1 MLDQGVMGAPSSKIR
16 ASHLK
21 KNPSSI
27 NQWNGMKTL
36 IKSLFPR
43 ALMHVDSSS
52 AALPGCNQLPSPPT
66 PVTSLHHHRHRR
78 HQHHRAV
85 APVSLPPPTS
95 APPPPASRLPAP
107 LSPARGRTRGTARAC
122 AASGRHSWWSVGQAD
137 GAMVDREHEASTAV
151 KGIFHDFCIETL
163 YWTAVWFVGAV
174 VLWQWCGSTTRPCVP
189 RNLSMLHSFGFCL
202 LC

>member
-1 MLDQGVMGAPSSKIR
+1 
-16 ASHLK
+16 
-21 KNPSSI
+21 
-27 NQWNGMKTL
+27 MKTL

-43 ALMHVDSSS
+43 ALMHVTV
-52 AALPGCNQLPSPPT
+52 LPPPCQVAISYPRRRHRWRHYIT
-66 PVTSLHHHRHRR
+66 TVTRR

-151 KGIFHDFCIETL
+151 KGIFHDFCIEDPLLDSGVICRSGGAVTV
-163 YWTAVWFVGAV
+163 VWFDNPAM
-174 VLWQWCGSTTRPCVP
+174 CAS
-189 RNLSMLHSFGFCL
+189 
-202 LC
+202 

>member
-1 MLDQGVMGAPSSKIR
+1 
-16 ASHLK
+16 
-21 KNPSSI
+21 
-27 NQWNGMKTL
+27 MKTL

-43 ALMHVDSSS
+43 ALMHV
-52 AALPGCNQLPSPPT
+52 T
-66 PVTSLHHHRHRR
+66 V
-78 HQHHRAV
+78 
-85 APVSLPPPTS
+85 LPPPCQVAISYPRRRHRWRHYITTVTAATNTIAPS
-95 APPPPASRLPAP
+95 RPYLSPRLRPPPPPPASRLPAP